1 MKIGFIGL
9 GAMGRPMAERLIGA
23 RYELVVFDVV
33 TAGVDALVAAGAERG
48 LSPRHVAEQTQVTL
62 TSLPNAAIVAS
73 VMTGSDGVFAGTREG
88 HTVVD
93 LSSVGPESTKK
104 LAGQA
109 ALKGIDYL
117 DAPVSG
123 GVKGALSGSL
133 TIMVGAPDEA
143 AFLRVKPILDVLGSK
158 VYFVGDI
165 GNGNSVK
172 IINNMLLG
180 ANMASLA
187 EALVLGMKIGL
198 DPHVMY
204 EILSQSSG
212 RSYALDAK
220 MPNFIMKGDFAP
232 GFMVEL
238 QHKDLTMAVE
248 AARDVSMPLPMTA
261 TALQVFE
268 MARAKGFGKEDI
280 SSVVK
285 VWEELMATRV
295 RG

>member
-9 GAMGRPMAERLIGA
+9 GAMGSPMAERLLTA
-23 RYELVVFDVV
+23 RHELVVFDVS
-33 TAGVDALVAAGAERG
+33 TANVDALVKAGAARG

-73 VMTGSDGVFAGTREG
+73 VMTGSDGVFAGARRG
-88 HTVVD
+88 HTVLD
-93 LSSVGPESTKK
+93 LSSVGPESTRK
-104 LAGQA
+104 LARQA
-109 ALKGIDYL
+109 ATSGIDYL

-123 GVKGALSGSL
+123 GGKGASNGSL
-133 TIMVGAPDEA
+133 TIMVGAPSEA
-143 AFLRVKPILDVLGSK
+143 AFLRVKPILDALGDK
-158 VYFVGDI
+158 VHFVGEV
-165 GNGNSVK
+165 GSGNSVK

-204 EILSQSSG
+204 EILSQSSA
-212 RSYALDAK
+212 RSYALEAK
-220 MPNFIMKGDFAP
+220 VPDFVMKGDFAP
-232 GFMVEL
+232 GFMLDLEY
-238 QHKDLTMAVE
+238 KDLTMAVE
-248 AARDVSMPLPMTA
+248 AARDVSMPLPMTT

-268 MARAKGFGKEDI
+268 MARAKGYGKEDM